1 MRNYLVII
9 GKELHNLFVSPVAY
23 VVMGVFFA
31 LSGYVFYMI
40 LASVIEFTMQ
50 QAFQSQQFGTSPPAF
65 DATAVSLRS
74 FFGAISTFLL
84 FLVPMMTMGVFAEEK
99 KRGTI
104 ELLFTSPVTHLQ
116 LILGKF
122 TALVLLLLVMLVPT
136 ILNSLLLYYLS
147 EPTPPLA
154 PMLVGYLG
162 AFLLGGTLLAVGL
175 FVSSLTENQIIAAV
189 ITFGIFFVLW
199 LIDASA
205 GTGTTLINE
214 TMRYLSIL
222 NHYQDFTIGILDSQ
236 HLVFYLSLIF
246 LGLFLTSV
254 SLGSSKWR
262 Q

>member
-104 ELLFTSPVTHLQ
+104 
-116 LILGKF
+116 
-122 TALVLLLLVMLVPT
+122 
-136 ILNSLLLYYLS
+136 SLLPKADIELTLS
-147 EPTPPLA
+147 
-154 PMLVGYLG
+154 
-162 AFLLGGTLLAVGL
+162 
-175 FVSSLTENQIIAAV
+175 
-189 ITFGIFFVLW
+189 
-199 LIDASA
+199 
-205 GTGTTLINE
+205 
-214 TMRYLSIL
+214 
-222 NHYQDFTIGILDSQ
+222 
-236 HLVFYLSLIF
+236 
-246 LGLFLTSV
+246 
-254 SLGSSKWR
+254 
-262 Q
+262 